1 LTRKIQF
8 LIQEK
13 MAFFTPKL
21 EVFKKFREN
30 DGFTF
35 LNDFLTTLDQKQIKQ
50 KTLLAV
56 NLSGNT
62 FHNQNN

>member
-1 LTRKIQF
+1 
-8 LIQEK
+8 

-56 NLSGNT
+56 NSSGNT